1 MKNLII
7 GVMFLM
13 LLIPPAVL
21 YMFQLKQQHVRAA
34 YVSEVRGYVIAKGL
48 TDQATPFVTLKTPD
62 GPVDVLVGDNAVYD
76 RTELYDIV
84 LKHAN
89 CDAVRVL
96 KGQGILLCANMLSLL
111 EVQKEIPEVTAEN
124 YCNCQTI
131 AEPEPIEEEVD
142 SLEQMKGDSLK
153 TVAFDMSEVPLSR
166 REYITELYMAVN
178 AMVLPDSICSFPNV
192 ERLSIWFSRAPQL
205 DISKLA
211 CLDSLEVLSITDTY
225 LKKIIGDPTALKHLK
240 TLDLSDNM
248 IDRMPDFICALTE
261 LEYLH
266 LNSWDRTIE
275 IPDCIS
281 NLVNLQLLTFCTRN
295 YNEPPVVY
303 PVAEQ
308 ERIRKLLPHARVMF

>member
-34 YVSEVRGYVIAKGL
+34 YVNEARGYVIGKGL

-96 KGQGILLCANMLSLL
+96 KGQGVLLCANMLSLL
-111 EVQKEIPEVTAEN
+111 EVQKVIPEVTSDN

-131 AEPEPIEEEVD
+131 AEPEPVELEED
-142 SLEQMKGDSLK
+142 SLD
-153 TVAFDMSEVPLSR
+153 VV
-166 REYITELYMAVN
+166 
-178 AMVLPDSICSFPNV
+178 
-192 ERLSIWFSRAPQL
+192 
-205 DISKLA
+205 DI
-211 CLDSLEVLSITDTY
+211 DT
-225 LKKIIGDPTALKHLK
+225 
-240 TLDLSDNM
+240 
-248 IDRMPDFICALTE
+248 
-261 LEYLH
+261 
-266 LNSWDRTIE
+266 
-275 IPDCIS
+275 
-281 NLVNLQLLTFCTRN
+281 LVG
-295 YNEPPVVY
+295 E
-303 PVAEQ
+303 
-308 ERIRKLLPHARVMF
+308 